1 VIGWAGLLF
10 TRARSIGWA
19 GLLFTRARSCYAVA
33 GVVALVA
40 AGCVGRVHPQGPTTA
55 LSRTATGS
63 SPFTAT
69 AYCKG
74 TITATGTKPNA
85 RSIAADP
92 RVLPMG
98 TRIRLTGVEDRY
110 SGVYTVKDTGPSI
123 RGRRLDLYIR
133 DCREAVKFGR
143 RSVRVSVLR

>member
-1 VIGWAGLLF
+1 MIGWAGLLF
-10 TRARSIGWA
+10 TRFR
-19 GLLFTRARSCYAVA
+19 LCYAVA
-33 GVVALVA
+33 GVVALLA
-40 AGCVGRVHPQGPTTA
+40 AGCVGRVHSQGPTTTV
-55 LSRTATGS
+55 SRTATGS
-63 SPFTAT
+63 SAFTAT

-74 TITATGTKPNA
+74 TITATGTKPNP

-98 TRIRLTGVEDRY
+98 TRIKLTGVDDRY
-110 SGVYTVKDTGPSI
+110 SGVYTVRDTGSSI

-133 DCREAVKFGR
+133 DCREAVRFGR

>member
-10 TRARSIGWA
+10 TR
-19 GLLFTRARSCYAVA
+19 LRSCYAAA

-40 AGCVGRVHPQGPTTA
+40 AGCAGRVHPHGPTTA
-55 LSRTATGS
+55 AGRPATAT

-74 TITATGTKPNA
+74 TITATGTRPNA

-98 TRIRLTGVEDRY
+98 TRIRLTGVDDRY
-110 SGVYTVKDTGPSI
+110 SGVYTVRDTGPNI
-123 RGRRLDLYIR
+123 RGRRLDVYIQ

-143 RSVRVSVLR
+143 RSVRVAVLR